1 MARRR
6 QRDRLYYR
14 EGRGWYGDFRDFA
27 DVGGKREAMIAAGR
41 QNPTEDR
48 DEASGLVTQRLEA
61 LKDRR
66 ERGAGAENPT
76 LRDYAR
82 RHLKLKRASR
92 GCAESTITRD
102 AYALERFL
110 GYFSDGVTL
119 KDITV
124 ERLGDWQA
132 WRAAEPG
139 RHGKGRTANQS
150 ILNELNALGNL
161 FRRAVAEKKAQFNP
175 VHLMVDRPS
184 QITGEATWLEI
195 GEGARVIREALKLD
209 GEPGGKRLLRCM
221 GPIVATF
228 LLTGGRKTEVFGLEL
243 RDIDFDNERVHF
255 RPNMW
260 RSLKRARHK
269 RAVPLWPQL
278 GGIIKPYLAGLGRDS
293 GLLFPAPTH
302 GGMLDDVR
310 WQLDKILE
318 KAKITKPVS
327 LHTFRHTFAAMRLQT
342 TDNGQAVS
350 PYTVMRELGHSSIGL
365 IEKTYGHYSNVRHR
379 APVVEY
385 HEAEVV
391 DLNSRKRA

>member
-14 EGRGWYGDFRDFA
+14 DGRGWYADLRDFA
-27 DVGGKREAMIAAGR
+27 DVGGKQQAMIPPGKSH
-41 QNPTEDR
+41 PTQDR
-48 DEASGLVTQRLEA
+48 DEASALVSRRLAEF
-61 LKDRR
+61 KDRR
-66 ERGAGAENPT
+66 ERGAGADNPT

-82 RHLKLKRASR
+82 RHLDLKRASR
-92 GCAESTITRD
+92 GRAESTITRD

-110 GYFSDGVTL
+110 QYFSDGVTL
-119 KDITV
+119 RDITV

-132 WRAAEPG
+132 WRSTQPG

-195 GEGARVIREALKLD
+195 GEGARVIGEALKLD
-209 GEPGGKRLLRCM
+209 GEPSGKRRLRCM

-228 LLTGGRKTEVFGLEL
+228 LLTGGRKTEIFGLEL
-243 RDIDFDNERVHF
+243 RDIDFDNERVHI
-255 RPNMW
+255 RPNVW
-260 RSLKRARHK
+260 RNLKRARHK
-269 RAVPLWPQL
+269 RSVPLWPQL
-278 GGIIKPYLAGLGRDS
+278 GGILKPYLAGLGRDS
-293 GLLFPAPTH
+293 GLLFPAPMH

-318 KAKITKPVS
+318 RAKITKPVS

-342 TDNGQAVS
+342 MDNGQPVS

-385 HEAEVV
+385 REAEVV
-391 DLNSRKRA
+391 DLNQRKRA